1 MKITIPYLLILL
13 LFSVACKEKYISP
26 VSSPTTGYLVVEGAI
41 NSGLGA
47 TNITLSRTSGLQIQ
61 NIV

>member
-13 LFSVACKEKYISP
+13 LFFVACKEKYISP

-47 TNITLSRTSGLQIQ
+47 TNIT
-61 NIV
+61 